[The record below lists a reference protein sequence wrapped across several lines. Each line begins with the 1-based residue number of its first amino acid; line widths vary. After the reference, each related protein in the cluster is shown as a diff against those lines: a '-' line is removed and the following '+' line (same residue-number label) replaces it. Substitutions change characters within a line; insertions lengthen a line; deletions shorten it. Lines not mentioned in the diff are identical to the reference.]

1 MTTTTGAKQA
11 TETIDVWAIVS
22 REMAEC
28 GFDQP
33 DVSFDEPWQ
42 VDQPGNQCR
51 KLTAE
56 VPDYFEL
63 RYDQS
68 IGRLFLW
75 NKYND
80 KFFVFPQIDHDMQT
94 LTLATLDEDGWNDGT
109 HNVVKCPL
117 APAAK

>member
-1 MTTTTGAKQA
+1 MNKATAAKQA
-11 TETIDVWAIVS
+11 TETIDVWAIIS

-80 KFFVFPQIDHDMQT
+80 KFFVFPQIDHNIQT

-117 APAAK
+117 TPAAK

>member
-1 MTTTTGAKQA
+1 MTTTTAAKQA
-11 TETIDVWAIVS
+11 TETIEVWAIVS

-42 VDQPGNQCR
+42 VDQPGNECR

-56 VPDYFEL
+56 VPAYFEL

-117 APAAK
+117 TPAAK

>member
-1 MTTTTGAKQA
+1 MNTATATKQA
-11 TETIDVWAIVS
+11 TKTIEVWAIVS

-42 VDQPGNQCR
+42 VDQTGNQCR

-63 RYDQS
+63 RWDQS

-80 KFFVFPQIDHDMQT
+80 RFFVFPQIDHDMQT

-109 HNVVKCPL
+109 HNVVKCQL
-117 APAAK
+117 EPATK

>member
-1 MTTTTGAKQA
+1 MTIAIA
-11 TETIDVWAIVS
+11 TKTNTIEVWAIVT

-28 GFDQP
+28 G
-33 DVSFDEPWQ
+33 

-56 VPDYFEL
+56 VPDDFEL
-63 RYDQS
+63 RYDQTN
-68 IGRLFLW
+68 GHLFLW
-75 NKYND
+75 NKHQD
-80 KFFVFPQIDHDMQT
+80 RFFVFPQIDHDMQT

-117 APAAK
+117 TPAAR